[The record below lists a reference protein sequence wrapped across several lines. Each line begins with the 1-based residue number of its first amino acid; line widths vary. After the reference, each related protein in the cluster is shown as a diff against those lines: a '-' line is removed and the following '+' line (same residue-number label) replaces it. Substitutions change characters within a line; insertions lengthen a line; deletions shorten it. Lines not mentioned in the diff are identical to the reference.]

1 MLFPEMITKLLPR
14 LVRFDLDF
22 DLPEHILPDPAPGP
36 PGPIWEM

>member
-22 DLPEHILPDPAPGP
+22 DLPEHILPDPAPG
-36 PGPIWEM
+36 IT